1 MNLLHTRVNDNYSEL
16 LKAGLDTGSA
26 KIIAAKLRMRV
37 ILEVAISDLGIHVD
51 LYDAANQEEKSYV
64 FSFAA

>member
-1 MNLLHTRVNDNYSEL
+1 MNLIHMRVNNNYSEL

-37 ILEVAISDLGIHVD
+37 ILAVAISDMGIHVD
-51 LYDAANQEEKSYV
+51 LYDAANNEEKNYV

>member
-1 MNLLHTRVNDNYSEL
+1 MKLIHSRINNNYIEL
-16 LKAGLDTGSA
+16 LNAGLDAGSA

-37 ILEVAISDLGIHVD
+37 ILAVAVSDMGIHVD
-51 LYDAANQEEKSYV
+51 LYDVSVRANQTFV

>member
-1 MNLLHTRVNDNYSEL
+1 MKLIHSRVNNNYIEL
-16 LKAGLDTGSA
+16 LNAGLDAGSA

-37 ILEVAISDLGIHVD
+37 ILAVAVSDMGIHVD
-51 LYDAANQEEKSYV
+51 LYDVSVRANQTFV

>member
-1 MNLLHTRVNDNYSEL
+1 MKLIHSRVNNNYIEL
-16 LKAGLDTGSA
+16 LNAGLDAGSA

-37 ILEVAISDLGIHVD
+37 ILAVAVSDMGIHVD
-51 LYDAANQEEKSYV
+51 LYNVSVRTNQTFV

>member
-1 MNLLHTRVNDNYSEL
+1 MNLIHMRVNDNYSEL

-37 ILEVAISDLGIHVD
+37 ILAVAVSDLGIHVD
-51 LYDAANQEEKSYV
+51 LYDAANNAEKNYV

>member
-1 MNLLHTRVNDNYSEL
+1 MKLIHSRVNNNYIEL
-16 LKAGLDTGSA
+16 LNAGLDAGSA

-37 ILEVAISDLGIHVD
+37 ILAVAVSDMGIHVD
-51 LYDAANQEEKSYV
+51 LYNVSVRANQTFV

>member
-1 MNLLHTRVNDNYSEL
+1 MNLIHMRVNDNYSEL

-37 ILEVAISDLGIHVD
+37 ILAVAISDLGIHVD
-51 LYDAANQEEKSYV
+51 LYDASVSEEKKYV
-64 FSFAA
+64 FAFAA